1 MSGRTRGRSRL
12 SVRYFDDRVLLSESH
27 AWAYYRLPTHPYE
40 FTTPLER
47 EAVAINATVALA
59 AIRLPD
65 TEAHLRI
72 VHRSYP
78 AAPWAARLD
87 ATSDGGPGWRDYLDE
102 MYRHVWAK
110 DFWTKEVY
118 LGVRLGQRGMRGQF
132 SSGMFSQFINAYRG
146 SEQALGL
153 VDEAVSDSELTRW
166 TDQSERLGRALSSS
180 ALRARHATSD
190 EIAWLYQHSLAGT
203 VGDPPPSAARRRAWG
218 AGEIEALLEGQ
229 VQNGRTMLRLEH
241 PAGESFVA
249 FLSFSRFPDV
259 MSFPE
264 GEPWLHFADSLP
276 FPVEVSSRMRLI
288 PPAKASKD
296 VGRRLAHAR
305 DMDAHIR
312 EAGVDLPLAL
322 AEQLEAARMLEH
334 GITKERLPFVYGW
347 HRLSVIAPTR
357 ELCQRRVE
365 ALVEHYRDIGIDV
378 VNSTG
383 DQFSLLCE
391 SLPGDHVRLSS
402 YTQRQPLYTIAGGV
416 PTATVGLG
424 DLPVGGM
431 DGSDETWVGPYIG
444 ETLGRAR
451 SIVHFDPLL
460 AATRNRP
467 TAVAITGEPGGG
479 KTTLALLLILQLALR
494 GVTVAVIDPK
504 GDAESLVDVLQARGR
519 KARVLPLGGAAPGLL
534 DPFSF
539 GDDLAEKRTMATETL
554 RLLLPRMSEERE
566 SAMIQAVGAVAG
578 RDRPSLG
585 KVVRYLE
592 QAEGAAARNLG
603 AVLRSMSEMRLAR
616 LCFSPSGGQRID
628 AAGWTTVF
636 TLAGLTLPDATVS
649 RDDFSY
655 EQRLSVALLYLVSQ
669 FARRLLNGMDRR
681 LPKAIFLDEA
691 WAITSTPEGAKLV
704 PEVSR
709 MGRSRNTAL
718 ILVSQNAG
726 DLLSEQVT
734 NCISGVF
741 AFRSSER
748 VEVANVM
755 ALLGVEASD
764 EHQIALRG
772 LGNGE
777 CIFRDLEGRV
787 GRIGIDLISDEMR
800 QWLDTNPTHQRPGAE
815 APRISAEPGASGEPS
830 TSAQPGNGQQ
840 SMSEA
845 GQPPTSAAA
854 SPSASV
860 PGELS
865 APGAAQPSAPVAGPP
880 SMSGT
885 GELSARGA
893 AQPSVPGTGPP
904 SAPGAAQPSMPGQP
918 SAPETGAAPDH
929 PADRPHAGEPA
940 P

>member
-1 MSGRTRGRSRL
+1 VSGRTRGRSRL
-12 SVRYFDDRVLLSESH
+12 NVRYFDDRILLTETH
-27 AWAYYRLPTHPYE
+27 AWAYYRLPTHAYE
-40 FTTPLER
+40 FTTPPER
-47 EAVAINATVALA
+47 ESMAINITVALA

-65 TEAHLRI
+65 AEVHLR
-72 VHRSYP
+72 VAHRSYP
-78 AAPWAARLD
+78 SAQWAATLD
-87 ATSDGGPGWRDYLDE
+87 GTSDGGPGWRDYLDE

-118 LGVRLGQRGMRGQF
+118 LGVRLGQRGMRAQLSG
-132 SSGMFSQFINAYRG
+132 GMFSQFVSAYRA
-146 SEQALGL
+146 SEQAMGMN
-153 VDEAVSDSELTRW
+153 DEAVPDSEIARW
-166 TDQSERLGRALSSS
+166 TEQAERLGRALAVS
-180 ALRARHATSD
+180 ALHARHATSD
-190 EIAWLYQHSLAGT
+190 EIAWLFQHALAGT
-203 VGDPPPSAARRRAWG
+203 LGDPPESAARRRTWG
-218 AGEIEALLEGQ
+218 AGEIEGLLEGQ
-229 VQNGRTMLRLEH
+229 VHNGRTLLRLEH
-241 PAGESFVA
+241 PSGESYAA

-259 MSFPE
+259 MSFPD

-276 FPVEVSSRMRLI
+276 FPVEISSRMRLI

-296 VGRRLAHAR
+296 VGRKLAHAR

-322 AEQLEAARMLEH
+322 AEQIEAARMLEH

-347 HRLSVIAPTR
+347 HRLGVTAPSR
-357 ELCQRRVE
+357 DLCQRRVE

-391 SLPGDHVRLSS
+391 WLPGDRVRLPS
-402 YTQRQPLYTIAGGV
+402 YVQRQPLYTIAGGV
-416 PTATVGLG
+416 PTATVDLG
-424 DLPVGGM
+424 DRSIS
-431 DGSDETWVGPYIG
+431 DGRDGHIWVGPYIG

-460 AATRNRP
+460 AAARNRP

-504 GDAESLVDVLQARGR
+504 GDAESLVGVLRSRGR
-519 KARVLPLGGAAPGLL
+519 KARVLPLGSAAPGLL

-566 SAMIQAVGAVAG
+566 SAMIQAVAAVAG
-578 RDRPSLG
+578 RERPSLG
-585 KVVRYLE
+585 KVIRHLE
-592 QAEGAAARNLG
+592 QSADPASKNLG

-616 LCFSPSGGQRID
+616 LCFAPSGGQRID

-636 TLAGLTLPDATVS
+636 TLAGLTLPDAAVG

-726 DLLSEQVT
+726 DLLAEQVT
-734 NCISGVF
+734 NCISSVF

-755 ALLGVEASD
+755 ALLGVENSD
-764 EHQIALRG
+764 EHQVALRG

-777 CIFRDLEGRV
+777 CIFRDLEGRA
-787 GRIGIDLISDEMR
+787 GRIGIDLVSDEMR
-800 QWLDTNPTHQRPGAE
+800 QWLDTNPTRARPGE
-815 APRISAEPGASGEPS
+815 DVPRVS
-830 TSAQPGNGQQ
+830 
-840 SMSEA
+840 
-845 GQPPTSAAA
+845 
-854 SPSASV
+854 
-860 PGELS
+860 
-865 APGAAQPSAPVAGPP
+865 AGPP
-880 SMSGT
+880 QDGELAAGEPAHRELDGHGPAHRESGT
-885 GELSARGA
+885 GEPPPGGLSL
-893 AQPSVPGTGPP
+893 PGSDPHAPP
-904 SAPGAAQPSMPGQP
+904 Q
-918 SAPETGAAPDH
+918 
-929 PADRPHAGEPA
+929 DRPYTGEPA